1 MQAHFLFL
9 PCPDVV
15 CKSVQCV
22 QKCFPTQG
30 RSILPARNLQQSRAA
45 PNAGFTSSCS
55 SQESVL
61 IPDNAGCRE
70 SRACINPSR
79 QFNMPWIRGA
89 RMRFYLHNSRVLCLP
104 PSPTGSILPGP
115 WHGLLRPVGSHSPLT
130 PSDCLHAPDST
141 YW

>member
-9 PCPDVV
+9 PWPDVV
-15 CKSVQCV
+15 CKSVHCV

-55 SQESVL
+55 SLKPVL

-70 SRACINPSR
+70 SRACINLPDSS
-79 QFNMPWIRGA
+79 ICLGSA

-104 PSPTGSILPGP
+104 PSLPARLHIARTLVRLVAAC
-115 WHGLLRPVGSHSPLT
+115 WFSLT
-130 PSDCLHAPDST
+130 PDSDCLHAPDST